1 MGFYN
6 PHTNQFV
13 SSWGINGLLSSCRCV
28 ATEISRFCRTWCV
41 LLFMQVFHETKP
53 STLKHSALWRL
64 SFYDSPWLT
73 RLSSKQATEIAHLG
87 LYNLTLSDQSSEPFR
102 CWDRWLSLGGALR
115 LVQWPPRW
123 LARHDQPASR
133 RVQRTPALPSESRAA
148 FFFSWMP
155 CWDRLL
161 QPGKLSSAGAHTN
174 LSQDAQN
181 GKTSKKCDLHACF
194 SSDIVHFS
202 L

>member
-13 SSWGINGLLSSCRCV
+13 SSWGINGLFSSCRCV

-73 RLSSKQATEIAHLG
+73 RLSSKQATEIAHPG

-123 LARHDQPASR
+123 LARHDPASLTPSSKDASPA
-133 RVQRTPALPSESRAA
+133 QREPSRILFQLDALLGSLTSAWET
-148 FFFSWMP
+148 FF
-155 CWDRLL
+155 CWSSHQLE
-161 QPGKLSSAGAHTN
+161 PGCPKR
-174 LSQDAQN
+174 
-181 GKTSKKCDLHACF
+181 
-194 SSDIVHFS
+194 
-202 L
+202 